1 MTEARRPIRIANASG
16 FFGDRMSAIAEVAN
30 GGPVDVITG
39 DYLAEVTMSILGK
52 MRRKNPELGYAPTF
66 LMQLAPAVPALL
78 QNGTKVVVNA
88 GGLNPEGLAKV
99 LREKSGG
106 MAKVATVAGDD
117 LVTRLEALRESNGGF
132 PSLESGHPLPPAEGF
147 VHTANAYLGAWGI
160 VRALQEGADIV
171 ICARVTDASLVVGPA
186 AWWHGWSRTDY
197 ARLAGA
203 VAAGHVIECG
213 PQATGGN
220 YSGFKSIANLA
231 HPAFP
236 LAEVAADGSSVIT
249 KHPGSA
255 GAVTVGTVT
264 AQLVYEVSGP
274 RYLNPDVV
282 TRLDTIQLSEEG
294 EDRVAIRGVQG
305 EPPPPT
311 TKVAITTK
319 GGFRNEMTLCFVGLD
334 IDEKIALFEKET
346 RAVSKATLKFE
357 RIGVARENAAIQEE
371 ATVLLRVVATS
382 DDEQAVSRAFSSAII
397 EQGLSSYPG
406 LFATGLPGPAHEAT
420 GYWPTLVKQS
430 DLEHAVT
437 HHDGRVERV
446 DVPPDMRPTPRDE
459 SMEATAPVSGD
470 FVVAPLGRIA
480 DARSG
485 DKGSDANVGLWV
497 ATEDAFTWLTSAL
510 SIDKL
515 RELLPEAQAL
525 RIDRY
530 EFPHLRAVNF
540 VIHDL
545 LAGGAVATLRF
556 DRQAKA
562 LGEFL
567 RSRHIAIP
575 RSLLAAAPAPPA
587 PPAPLRPLRP
597 LRRDEINDHRA
608 LEIAVPSRDGEVD
621 VARPARPEAGEQAE
635 PRHRARDRG
644 QSAGAEVAQEPAP
657 RHAKRQ
663 RVPSPRSVSSGITP
677 SQNA

>member
-1 MTEARRPIRIANASG
+1 VPI
-16 FFGDRMSAIAEVAN
+16 
-30 GGPVDVITG
+30 
-39 DYLAEVTMSILGK
+39 
-52 MRRKNPELGYAPTF
+52 
-66 LMQLAPAVPALL
+66 LL
-78 QNGTKVVVNA
+78 EKKIKVVVNA

-117 LVTRLEALRESNGGF
+117 LTTKLEALRDANHGF
-132 PSLESGHPLPPAEGF
+132 PNLENGQTLPSEADF

-171 ICARVTDASLVVGPA
+171 ICARVTDASLVVGPS

-197 ARLAGA
+197 SKLAGA

-220 YSGFKSIANLA
+220 YSGFKSIPNLA

-249 KHPGSA
+249 KHPGTA

-264 AQLVYEVSGP
+264 AQLVYEVGGP

-282 TRLDTIQLSEEG
+282 TRLDTIALEQEAA
-294 EDRVAIRGVQG
+294 DRVAIRGVQG

-319 GGFRNEMTLCFVGLD
+319 GRFRNEMTLCFVGLD
-334 IDEKIALFEKET
+334 IDEKISLFEKET
-346 RAVSKATLKFE
+346 RAILGKSKAELKFE
-357 RIGVARENAAIQEE
+357 RIGEIQEDAAIQEQ

-382 DDEQAVSRAFSSAII
+382 DDEQAVSRAFSSALI

-420 GYWPTLVKQS
+420 GYWPTLVNQS

-437 HHDGRVERV
+437 HHDGKIERIEL
-446 DVPPDMRPTPRDE
+446 PPEMRAATKDE
-459 SMEATAPVSGD
+459 SVQRGGPSSGD

-485 DKGSDANVGLWV
+485 DKGSDANVGIWV
-497 ATEDAFTWLTSAL
+497 DSDDAYTWLTSAL
-510 SIDKL
+510 STDTF
-515 RELLPEAQAL
+515 RELLPEAKDL
-525 RIDRY
+525 EVDRY
-530 EFPHLRAVNF
+530 EFPNLRAVNF
-540 VIHDL
+540 VVHGL

-567 RSRHIAIP
+567 RSRHVPIP
-575 RSLLAAAPAPPA
+575 KSLLDA
-587 PPAPLRPLRP
+587 
-597 LRRDEINDHRA
+597 
-608 LEIAVPSRDGEVD
+608 
-621 VARPARPEAGEQAE
+621 
-635 PRHRARDRG
+635 
-644 QSAGAEVAQEPAP
+644 
-657 RHAKRQ
+657 
-663 RVPSPRSVSSGITP
+663 SSG
-677 SQNA
+677 